1 MGRMTGLT
9 FTNVSKTY
17 ATPRGPLTVLDDV
30 TIAVRPGEFVAFVG
44 ASGCGKSTLLQCAA
58 GLNRPTS
65 GEIALGGERVVGPSA
80 DRGMIFQSYTL
91 FPWLTVERNVGFGLE
106 LDGISARERAATVAR
121 YLDVVGLTKFAKAYP
136 KTLSGGMQQRVAIA
150 RGLANAPSV
159 LLMDEPFGAL
169 DAQTR
174 MVMQE
179 FLLDI
184 WHTTHISILFVTHDV
199 EEAVYLGE
207 RVYVLRSHPGRV
219 REELRPDF
227 GPDRNHLVKRTSRF
241 HACVDDVLDLLRDE
255 ALASVS

>member
-1 MGRMTGLT
+1 MLGLT
-9 FTNVSKTY
+9 FENVSKIYPTSS
-17 ATPRGPLTVLDDV
+17 GPLTVLDDV
-30 TIAVRPGEFVAFVG
+30 TLRVGRSEFVCLVG

-65 GEIALGGERVVGPSA
+65 GRIALDGESVVGPSA

-91 FPWLTVERNVGFGLE
+91 FPWLSVEENVAFGLV
-106 LDGISARERAATVAR
+106 LDGISSKERAATVAR
-121 YLDVVGLTKFAKAYP
+121 YLEVVGLTKFAKAYP

-184 WHTTHISILFVTHDV
+184 WRTTHISILFVTHDV

-207 RVYVLRSHPGRV
+207 RVYVLRSNPGRV

-227 GPDRNHLVKRTSRF
+227 GTDRDHHVKRTARF
-241 HACVDDVLDLLRDE
+241 HACVDDVLDLLRSE
-255 ALASVS
+255 ALASAS

>member
-1 MGRMTGLT
+1 MSGLT
-9 FTNVSKTY
+9 FTNVTKIY
-17 ATPRGPLTVLDDV
+17 ETPRGPLTVLDDV
-30 TIAVRPGEFVAFVG
+30 TLSVRPNEFVCLVG

-65 GEIALGGERVVGPSA
+65 GEVALDGERVVGPSA
-80 DRGMIFQSYTL
+80 ERGMIFQGYTL
-91 FPWLTVERNVGFGLE
+91 FPWLTVEQNVGFGLA
-106 LDGISARERAATVAR
+106 LDGVSARARAATVAR

-150 RGLANAPSV
+150 RGLANEPAV

-174 MVMQE
+174 TIMQE
-179 FLLDI
+179 FLLDL
-184 WHTTHISILFVTHDV
+184 WRTTHISILFVTHDV

-219 REELRPDF
+219 REERRPEL
-227 GPDRNHLVKRTSRF
+227 GNDRDRHVKRTAAF
-241 HACVDDVLDLLRDE
+241 HACVDDVLDLLHDE
-255 ALASVS
+255 ALASAS

>member
-1 MGRMTGLT
+1 MTGLT
-9 FTNVSKTY
+9 FSNVSKIY

-30 TIAVRPGEFVAFVG
+30 TISVRPNEFVCLVG

-58 GLNRPTS
+58 GLNAPTS
-65 GEIALGGERVVGPSA
+65 GTIALDGETVVGPSA

-91 FPWLTVERNVGFGLE
+91 FPWLTVEQNVGFGLQ
-106 LDGISARERAATVAR
+106 LDGVGARDRARTVAR
-121 YLDVVGLTKFAKAYP
+121 YLEVVGLTKFAKAYP

-150 RGLANAPSV
+150 RGLANQPQV

-184 WHTTHISILFVTHDV
+184 WRTTHISILFVTHDV

-227 GPDRNHLVKRTSRF
+227 GIDRDHQIKRTPRF
-241 HACVDDVLDLLRDE
+241 HASVDDVLDLLRDE
-255 ALASVS
+255 ALASAS

>member
-1 MGRMTGLT
+1 MGSMTGLT
-9 FTNVSKTY
+9 FTNVSKIY

-30 TIAVRPGEFVAFVG
+30 TISVRPNEFVCLVG

-65 GEIALGGERVVGPSA
+65 GTIELDGEPVLGPSA

-91 FPWLTVERNVGFGLE
+91 FPWLTVEDNVGFGLSLE
-106 LDGISARERAATVAR
+106 GVSAKQRAAVVAD
-121 YLDVVGLTKFAKAYP
+121 LLEVVGLTKFAKAYP

-150 RGLANAPSV
+150 RGLANSPSV
-159 LLMDEPFGAL
+159 LLLDEPFGAL

-174 MVMQE
+174 IVMQE

-184 WHTTHISILFVTHDV
+184 WRTTHISILFVTHDV

-207 RVYVLRSHPGRV
+207 RVYVLRSNPGRV
-219 REELRPDF
+219 RQELRPDF
-227 GPDRNHLVKRTSRF
+227 GFDRDHHIKRSARF
-241 HACVDDVLDLLRDE
+241 HACVDDILDVLRSE